1 MTGRGGGGEVWICIF
16 LLSCCHH
23 LGVDQYDY
31 NDQEGSPHDDDDD
44 NKEEGAACDD
54 NDDGHDA

>member
-1 MTGRGGGGEVWICIF
+1 MKKINLAGGAVDEIGCSGTRKLTGGGGGEVWICIF

-31 NDQEGSPHDDDDD
+31 DDQEG
-44 NKEEGAACDD
+44 
-54 NDDGHDA
+54 